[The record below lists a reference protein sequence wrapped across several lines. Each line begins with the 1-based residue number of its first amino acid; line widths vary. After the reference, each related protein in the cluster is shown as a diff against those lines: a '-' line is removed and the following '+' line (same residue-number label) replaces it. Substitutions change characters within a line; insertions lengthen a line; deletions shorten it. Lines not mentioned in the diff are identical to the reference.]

1 MPSSLKSKE
10 LSQWTHGNPDLI
22 AKLLFNLFSFLQ
34 LETNKGKDSNLTYRK
49 VAENIGNFISL
60 LGDQRLHIPQPG
72 KASIDGSALLG
83 AYLRLG
89 ITLNDKPIVELSEEQ
104 IEAVHTFVKPLI
116 PEGFTP
122 KQFFD
127 GLDGSPSK
135 KHATILRL
143 LIFKDISPEH
153 QKEMFKDK
161 YATKVNNLLDSVLSL
176 VDFMRTPFSV
186 LVLEEKAAV
195 AAAKKA
201 KKENAPTSGIDLQW
215 TSMYKAIE
223 QSLQDIIHLKKGS
236 AEKADKFLQEIKPS
250 LTQCQQCFGIAN
262 TRYEVQKELV
272 AETQK
277 RDEELSETFK
287 ALGFPEGNPAK
298 ITHYIAA
305 FRESLIQKEPEKAEA
320 INNMTLTQLINTYAA
335 QWQAALDKIKRE
347 LLSSKEELQKTKDT
361 LQQKESV
368 FAESEIQLQSIK
380 QQHETLKLQLDE
392 ANRQLKQQ
400 HSELER
406 LQKVESTSKETIT
419 KLKEEIERI
428 RIDIQ
433 QKSTALVQLEEQFQA
448 VKKENEELK
457 SKLSVAQKHEQT
469 VLELQKQLESLRQEN
484 VLLQQRLLE
493 AEKQL
498 PKSSSEGTSE
508 VSELRSRLESLQQEN
523 ELLRQPRDVGKQA
536 KESSSEIA
544 PEVAQLRSQLE
555 FLQNENI
562 QLKEALRQQT
572 QPMPKEQPAP
582 LDLSA
587 KKADLLLAL
596 GALRLNMS
604 DMIKIKDKIMASK
617 EVKQL
622 LEVNTEIKCL
632 QKINEFI
639 ENINKGILERA
650 GFFSSDPHK
659 KTKAIETAFQE
670 LSVSDKYKIA
680 TLSEESI
687 NEELSRDSGEESD
700 IGKFLKAIHHKRGF
714 IPIHQA
720 TSFTFFKSKISALD
734 QELQQINS
742 PIQVL

>member
-1 MPSSLKSKE
+1 MPSLKANE
-10 LSQWTHGNPDLI
+10 LSQWTDGDADLLS
-22 AKLLFNLFSFLQ
+22 KLLLYLFLFMKTA
-34 LETNKGKDSNLTYRK
+34 TNKGKDTNSAYKR
-49 VAENIGNFISL
+49 VEENIRNFISVR
-60 LGDQRLHIPQPG
+60 GDDRLHIPVLNR
-72 KASIDGSALLG
+72 ASIDASALLG
-83 AYLRLG
+83 AYLRQDIVLKG
-89 ITLNDKPIVELSEEQ
+89 KPIVELSEEQ
-104 IEAVHTFVKPLI
+104 IQVVYDFVKPLI

-122 KQFFD
+122 KKFFD
-127 GLDGSPSK
+127 SLEGSPAK
-135 KHATILRL
+135 KHVTILKL
-143 LIFKDISPEH
+143 LIFKGIPTED
-153 QKEMFKDK
+153 QQAMFKPK
-161 YATKVNNLLDSVLSL
+161 YAKKVDDLLDSILNL
-176 VDFMRTPFSV
+176 VEFMRTPFNV
-186 LVLEEKAAV
+186 LDLEEIASK
-195 AAAKKA
+195 AAAKQLG
-201 KKENAPTSGIDLQW
+201 KEQASTSGIDLQW
-215 TSMYKAIE
+215 ASLYNAINRC
-223 QSLQDIIHLKKGS
+223 LQDIITLKKGKIGK
-236 AEKADKFLQEIKPS
+236 AEEFLDQIKQF
-250 LTQCQQCFGIAN
+250 LGTCQKCFGVAN
-262 TRYEVQKELV
+262 AGYKIKKEVLAEVQKQ
-272 AETQK
+272 ETEQ
-277 RDEELSETFK
+277 SEALK
-287 ALGFPEGNPAK
+287 ILGFPEGNPAK
-298 ITHYIAA
+298 INHYITA

-493 AEKQL
+493 AEKQ
-498 PKSSSEGTSE
+498 PSKSSSEGTSE

-536 KESSSEIA
+536 KASSSEIA

-555 FLQNENI
+555 FLQNENS

-604 DMIKIKDKIMASK
+604 DMIKIKDKIMTSK